1 MIPTATCQYCGWQ
14 GPAEQCG
21 PLRNAWERV
30 QPGDIMPAGE
40 CPECNASAMLDPDP
54 DRPRIVIDTTTRPE
68 SATHFPSHYKA
79 RALSL
84 VAILADRNF
93 TYPVQDMDEHGH
105 RVAVHR
111 KPPHSR
117 MFACCYLRVRPT

>member
-1 MIPTATCQYCGWQ
+1 MIPTATCQYCNWQ
-14 GPAEQCG
+14 GPADRCG

-30 QPGDIMPAGE
+30 QSGDVMPAGE
-40 CPECNASAMLDPDP
+40 CPECNASAMLDRDTT
-54 DRPRIVIDTTTRPE
+54 RPRIIVDTATSPE
-68 SATHFPSHYKA
+68 SATHFKRRYTA

-84 VAILADRNF
+84 VATLADPRF
-93 TYPVQDMDEHGH
+93 TYPVQDMDEDGY

-117 MFACCYLRVRPT
+117 MIACCYLRIQRP

>member
-1 MIPTATCQYCGWQ
+1 MTPTATCQCCGWQ
-14 GPAEQCG
+14 GPVEQCG

-30 QPGDIMPAGE
+30 QPGEVMPAGE

-79 RALSL
+79 HALSL
-84 VAILADRNF
+84 VATLADGNF
-93 TYPVQDMDEHGH
+93 TYPVQDMDEDGH
-105 RVAVHR
+105 CVAVHR

-117 MFACCYLRVRPT
+117 MCACCYLRVRRT